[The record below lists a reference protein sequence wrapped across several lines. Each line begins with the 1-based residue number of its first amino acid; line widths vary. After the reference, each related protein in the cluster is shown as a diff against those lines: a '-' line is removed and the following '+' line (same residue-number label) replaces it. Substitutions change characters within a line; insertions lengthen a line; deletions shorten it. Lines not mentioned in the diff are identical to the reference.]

1 MQQRKLKTIFAFLPV
16 IILLTLVL
24 SDLFLDQVVIDIRFT
39 LIIATISA
47 VIIGVKNGF
56 KLDDL
61 IAATGKLFSKAF
73 PIVLILICIG
83 GIVGTWMYSG
93 TVPFLIYYGMKFLHP
108 DYIPVTAF
116 MVTALISTFTG
127 TSWGSAATSGVAFM
141 GIAQTMDVSEA
152 LVAGAAISGAVF
164 GDKISPI
171 SDTTNICALSA
182 EVSVYQHI
190 RSMLPNVILAG
201 FISAL
206 LFLIM
211 GSHAGSQSSFESAT
225 LLSDQLAG
233 IYNLS
238 PIVLIPAAIIFL
250 GAYLGY
256 NPIALMLTSSF
267 AAMTIGLFFQGFEFD
282 VAMSSLFS
290 GFDVSEVTSNL
301 ATLDPLLLTLLNRGG
316 FEGMMSGAVLACVL
330 AISFGSI
337 MAEIGAL
344 DIIVSYILKP
354 VRSTFGLVNSAFV
367 TGGVLN
373 GLTGNAMFSII
384 TVGQIFTSKFEQN
397 KLPRTLLSRSMENS
411 MTLLESLIPWH
422 VTAIF
427 MSATLGVS
435 TIDYLPY
442 AFFNWIGIG
451 LFFFFAF
458 TTIRKINQSD

>member
-1 MQQRKLKTIFAFLPV
+1 MQKKEISRIAFLPV
-16 IILLTLVL
+16 ILLLILVII
-24 SDLFLDQVVIDIRFT
+24 DLFVEKIQFDIRFT

-47 VIIGVKNGF
+47 VIIGIRNGF
-56 KLDDL
+56 KLDEL
-61 IAATGKLFSKAF
+61 IASTGSLFSKAF

-93 TVPFLIYYGMKFLHP
+93 TVPFLIYYGMKLLHP

-116 MVTALISTFTG
+116 LVTALISTFTG

-141 GIAQTMDVSEA
+141 GIAQTMGVSEP

-190 RSMLPNVILAG
+190 KSMLPNVLIAGVLA
-201 FISAL
+201 SL
-206 LFLIM
+206 LFLLM
-211 GSHAGSQSSFESAT
+211 GSHSGSQDSFESANV
-225 LLSDQLAG
+225 LSSQLEKL
-233 IYNLS
+233 YDFN
-238 PIVLIPAAIIFL
+238 PIVLFPAAIIFI

-256 NPIALMLTSSF
+256 NPVALMLSSSLI
-267 AAMTIGLFFQGFEFD
+267 AMIIGFGFQGFNFD
-282 VAMSSLFS
+282 LALSSLFS
-290 GFDVSEVTSNL
+290 GFNVFQIHSSAVE
-301 ATLDPLLLTLLNRGG
+301 LDPLIVTLLNRGG

-344 DIIVSYILKP
+344 DVIVQFILKP
-354 VRSTFGLVNSAFV
+354 VRTRIGLVNSAFV
-367 TGGVLN
+367 SGGLLN

-384 TVGQIFTSKFEQN
+384 TVGQIFTSKFDEN
-397 KLPRTLLSRSMENS
+397 KLPKTILSRSMENS

-427 MSATLGVS
+427 MTATLGVS
-435 TIDYLPY
+435 TIEYLPY
-442 AFFNWIGIG
+442 AFFNWIGIV
-451 LFFFFAF
+451 LFFFFAYSA
-458 TTIRKINQSD
+458 IKNKDYSD